1 MGIAALIAWVLT
13 AVGGAVL
20 LGRWVAHGG
29 LRSTGAGHFPPGLVL
44 GHFALAAAGLVVWIV
59 HLLLGSTL
67 LAWISLA
74 LLVVVALL
82 GFGMFRLWVP
92 GYRARTAT
100 TAGSSAAGSS
110 GAGSPGAGSSGAGSS
125 GAGGEPGAASGVSTA
140 PARETAEAH
149 LPPAV
154 VAAHGVLG
162 VATVVLVLLAT
173 LGVAAG

>member
-110 GAGSPGAGSSGAGSS
+110 GAGSS

-154 VAAHGVLG
+154 VAAHGVLA

>member
-110 GAGSPGAGSSGAGSS
+110 GAGSPGAG
-125 GAGGEPGAASGVSTA
+125 GEPGAASGVSTA

-154 VAAHGVLG
+154 VAAHGVLA